1 MKQPIIEI
9 KRADEKTVK
18 ALIEAGILE
27 VKEDGLHVV
36 EKE

>member
-1 MKQPIIEI
+1 MKKPIIEI
-9 KRADEKTVK
+9 KRADETMVK

-27 VKEDGLHVV
+27 VREDGLHVA